1 MPENQNEVI
10 LIIIISTTLI
20 LLLGSIV
27 VAGLF
32 IQQKHKHSHQQQILE
47 INNRYE
53 KSLLESQ
60 LKIQE
65 ETLQAISQNLHD
77 NIGSNIS
84 TIMLLLYK
92 DEQMQPGELEGNRKE
107 ALSMLGRTVD
117 DLKDIARSLNAGYLE
132 NIGLSEAIKHRVEQL
147 KRSKKFEIDLSI
159 NEIVKPLDR
168 QKQLMLLYIF
178 QEAITNITN
187 HAHSKKI
194 RITLDYEPE
203 KLTMQIKDY
212 GTGIANTETDKN
224 FHNGSGLINMK
235 NRTAMIGGVLDIVS
249 EKGNGTEIIVTVPN
263 PYQQA

>member
-1 MPENQNEVI
+1 MHENQNEVI
-10 LIIIISTTLI
+10 LIIIISTALI

-27 VAGLF
+27 VAGLL
-32 IQQKHKHSHQQQILE
+32 IQQKRKHRHQQQLLE

-65 ETLQAISQNLHD
+65 EIFQAISQNLHD

-92 DEQMQPGELEGNRKE
+92 DEQMQPEELESNRKE
-107 ALSMLGRTVD
+107 ALAMLSRTVD

-132 NIGLSEAIKHRVEQL
+132 DIGLSEAIRHRIEQL
-147 KRSKKFEIDLSI
+147 KRSKKFEIDLHI
-159 NEIVKPLDR
+159 NDISKRLDR

-187 HAHSKKI
+187 HAQAKKF
-194 RITLDYEPE
+194 RVSLNYETE
-203 KLTMQIKDY
+203 KLIMRVKDY
-212 GTGIANTETDKN
+212 GTGMANTEPEKN
-224 FHNGSGLINMK
+224 DHKGSGLINMK
-235 NRTAMIGGVLDIVS
+235 NHAVMIGGVLDILS
-249 EKGNGTEIIVTVPN
+249 ERDSGTEIIVTVPN
-263 PYQQA
+263 PYQ